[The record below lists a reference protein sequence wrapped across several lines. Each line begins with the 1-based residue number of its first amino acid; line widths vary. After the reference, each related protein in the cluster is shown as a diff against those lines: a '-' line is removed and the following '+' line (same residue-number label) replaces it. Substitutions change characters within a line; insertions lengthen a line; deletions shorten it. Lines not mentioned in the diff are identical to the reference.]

1 MLKFKEAVQSAKSDA
16 ERSSAAAWIAQPP
29 SFIHNDYKSRT
40 FSDIN
45 MDLIRTF
52 AELSIYSDILDFNI
66 DEKGLVVSYRKRN
79 GQGTTRPVLDV
90 TKTSMSSPLSLL
102 GGPTLVA
109 LHTAL
114 VVRPHADCGLQAIAR
129 RSFFSS
135 DEHYA
140 DQAQKA
146 YERLSSIELDKIYS
160 ADPTIMMML
169 MLMMSGQQNKA
180 QPK

>member
-1 MLKFKEAVQSAKSDA
+1 MLKFKEAVQAAKSDA
-16 ERSSAAAWIAQPP
+16 ERSSAAAWIAQPS
-29 SFIHNDYKSRT
+29 SFIHADYKSRT

-52 AELSIYSDILDFNI
+52 AELSIYSDIVDFGF
-66 DEKGLVVSYRKRN
+66 DEKGLTVSYRKEN
-79 GQGTTRPVLDV
+79 GQNIERPVLNIS
-90 TKTSMSSPLSLL
+90 KTSMSSALSFL
-102 GGPTLVA
+102 GGPPLVA
-109 LHTAL
+109 LHTAV

-140 DQAQKA
+140 EQAGKA
-146 YERLSSIELDKIYS
+146 YDRLSNIELDKVYT
-160 ADPTIMMML
+160 DPTTVMML
-169 MLMMSGQQNKA
+169 MMMMTNQQNKA